1 MHHTFRPEIR
11 SAVQAL
17 RDRYGSREIK
27 VTGITFTTHYTIHE
41 PTPCA
46 CTFAVTVT
54 LDGEDTERKLACNGN
69 TEGEAARSWQE
80 FLRRGSFGE
89 ILARA
94 D

>member
-1 MHHTFRPEIR
+1 MWNIRPEIR

-17 RDRYGSREIK
+17 RDTYGSREIK
-27 VTGITFTTHYTIHE
+27 TTGITFTTHFTIHE

-46 CTFAVTVT
+46 YTFTVTVT
-54 LDGEDTERKLACNGN
+54 LDGEDTERTLACNGN
-69 TEGEAARSWQE
+69 TEGDAVRAWHD

-89 ILARA
+89 ILART